1 MDTLEAIHTRRSV
14 REYQDRPV
22 PETVLNQLLDA
33 AMAAPSARNQQPWEF
48 IVITDRE
55 ILDQISNINPNAQ
68 MAAQAP
74 LAILVCGNLNIE
86 IAPGYWVLD
95 CAAAVQNLLLCAHA
109 LGLGAVWTGT
119 YPNEDRMDGYTT
131 LLGLPEHV
139 IPHTLVVVGYPS
151 HLPEPQDRFNPGRIH
166 RNGW

>member
-14 REYQDRPV
+14 RAYQDRPV
-22 PETVLNQLLDA
+22 PEKVIQQLLAA

-48 IVITDRE
+48 ILLTDRK
-55 ILDQISNINPNAQ
+55 ILEQVARINPNAQ

-74 LAILVCGNLNIE
+74 LAILVCGNLKIE
-86 IAPGYWVLD
+86 ISPGYWVLD

-119 YPNEDRMDGYTT
+119 YPNEDRMDGYTQ
-131 LLGLPEHV
+131 LLDLPEHI
-139 IPHTLVVVGYPS
+139 IPHTLVVVGYPAEV
-151 HLPEPQDRFNPGRIH
+151 PEAQERFNAECIH